1 MFSPL
6 QGNRTWCAKLHAL
19 WLCPW
24 SWCAILRMKFYDSKY
39 YIKINYMI
47 SLQKAQWI
55 FLKPKGAWKARCPE
69 RCLQRGLLAYYS
81 VDVKTVSGMLGHFVF
96 WARTWVNRYSRPL
109 TRTISHQ
116 IAKKSPEILRF
127 QDFVGCGRGTWTPD
141 LRVMSALMLFQCLS
155 ICFVWFYI
163 LGNTSA
169 FVMYLFP
176 NCQYFFLVLQ
186 L

>member
-127 QDFVGCGRGTWTPD
+127 QDFVGCGRGTWTP
-141 LRVMSALMLFQCLS
+141 RPPGYEFKFVRFPSFYNVPQS
-155 ICFVWFYI
+155 IGI
-163 LGNTSA
+163 TG
-169 FVMYLFP
+169 
-176 NCQYFFLVLQ
+176 FFEKCVLHRFIN
-186 L
+186 

>member
-1 MFSPL
+1 
-6 QGNRTWCAKLHAL
+6 
-19 WLCPW
+19 
-24 SWCAILRMKFYDSKY
+24 
-39 YIKINYMI
+39 MI

-127 QDFVGCGRGTWTPD
+127 QDFVGIPTTHRYNAPCFESVVHILLVPFWFAGMMGTERAKCGMLSQKSSLCRAGSFLSAD
-141 LRVMSALMLFQCLS
+141 YIRDVSCKCAKAMRKNARVRLFLFCRA
-155 ICFVWFYI
+155 I
-163 LGNTSA
+163 LGSCA
-169 FVMYLFP
+169 FSI
-176 NCQYFFLVLQ
+176 QRQ
-186 L
+186 LPRVF

>member
-1 MFSPL
+1 
-6 QGNRTWCAKLHAL
+6 
-19 WLCPW
+19 
-24 SWCAILRMKFYDSKY
+24 
-39 YIKINYMI
+39 MI

-127 QDFVGCGRGTWTPD
+127 QDFVGKSTARGYNAPCFDGMVHSFATFVLMRWDTADGKDRIALLSQEPSCSSLYHFFNHLQLLFSID
-141 LRVMSALMLFQCLS
+141 HVRNASWEGSETMSKKRTRALA
-155 ICFVWFYI
+155 
-163 LGNTSA
+163 LGNATTQC
-169 FVMYLFP
+169 VK
-176 NCQYFFLVLQ
+176 
-186 L
+186 